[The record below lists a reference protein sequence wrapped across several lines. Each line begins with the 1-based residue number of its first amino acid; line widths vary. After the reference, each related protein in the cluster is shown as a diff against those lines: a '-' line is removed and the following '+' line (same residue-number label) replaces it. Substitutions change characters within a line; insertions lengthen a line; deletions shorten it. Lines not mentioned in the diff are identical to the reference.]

1 MSKLLKHGPRPII
14 IAYHERE
21 LKSCHRDRYGQ
32 LVNFC
37 NLYPRSAEM
46 NGKKLVLKIYNPCH
60 AYNNNLKLEATAGE
74 IHFDFT
80 KFSYITYLKTVIVEV
95 LDSST
100 DKLIKVE
107 LTLNQFKYSHKGNY
121 VIIPELEEYFDCID
135 RLKRDNLVY
144 DAKSKI
150 KRGTIN
156 YDRNLLRQMVLE
168 EYNQY
173 DYLPRNQQVAWRKI
187 IFYNSDYQTIFNNL
201 PFGKRVKEQ
210 FGHVTYQMY
219 NEIVKYYT
227 LLDGL
232 KRDEKGY
239 IILNE

>member
-1 MSKLLKHGPRPII
+1 MSKLLKHSPKPII
-14 IAYHERE
+14 LAYHNRE
-21 LKSCHRDRYGQ
+21 IKSCHRNRNGK

-37 NLYPRSAEM
+37 NLYPRSAEF
-46 NGKKLVLKIYNPCH
+46 NGKIFILKLYNPCH
-60 AYNNNLKLEATAGE
+60 AYRNELKLEATPGE

-95 LDSST
+95 IDSTT
-100 DKLIKVE
+100 DELIKVE

-121 VIIPELEEYFDCID
+121 LIIPELEQYFEQLD

-156 YDRNLLRQMVLE
+156 YDINLLRAMVEE

-173 DYLPRNQQVAWRKI
+173 EFLPRKEQVAWRKI
-187 IFYNSDYQTIFNNL
+187 IFYNSDYTTVFNNL
-201 PFGKRVKEQ
+201 PFANKVKEK
-210 FGHVTYQMY
+210 FGSISNHMY
-219 NEIVKYYT
+219 KEIVRHYT

-232 KRDEKGY
+232 KRDDKGY
-239 IILNE
+239 IILKD